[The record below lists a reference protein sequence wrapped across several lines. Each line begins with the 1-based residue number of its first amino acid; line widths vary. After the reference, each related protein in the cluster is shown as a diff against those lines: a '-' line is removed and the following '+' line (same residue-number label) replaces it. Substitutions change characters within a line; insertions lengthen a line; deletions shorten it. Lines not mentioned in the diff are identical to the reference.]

1 MGLIRGTCL
10 TNFRGLMR
18 DLGADPD
25 PVLRSSGIRPQD
37 AGNHEVFLSYRSL
50 IVALE
55 RAAEV
60 TGLPDLGRRLAAR
73 QGIEIL
79 GPVGVAARTAP
90 TTGDALQTCSTY
102 LSAYSPAIAVRLVPD
117 RAPDRVFLGFEILE
131 REIPPAMQVIELSL
145 GVALRVLR
153 YLRGDGYRPAA
164 VHLPHA
170 PLVEPADYRDY
181 YACEPLF
188 EMPSAGLMLRE
199 SDLAKTVSQDTQ
211 AHEAMASYLD
221 TIVATDEP
229 GLSQPVRQLVRQL
242 LPTGAVG
249 LDQIA
254 PQFALHPKTL
264 QRRLAAEGTTYG
276 AVVDQC
282 RRELAEHYLRDTD
295 LSLYLVARELGYAE
309 QSVLTRSCRRWFD
322 RTPGELRQDLRGRA
336 ATAAALS

>member
-1 MGLIRGTCL
+1 MGLIRGACL
-10 TNFRGLMR
+10 TNFRELMR
-18 DLGADPD
+18 ELGADPD

-60 TGLPDLGRRLAAR
+60 TGLPDFGRRLATR

-90 TTGDALQTCSTY
+90 TTGDGLQTASTY

-117 RAPDRVFLGFEILE
+117 PSPDLVFLEFEILE

-145 GVALRVLR
+145 GVALGVVR
-153 YLRGDGYRPAA
+153 YLRGDEYRPVA
-164 VHLPHA
+164 VHMPHA
-170 PLVEPADYRDY
+170 PLVDPGEYRSY
-181 YACEPLF
+181 FACEPLF
-188 EMPSAGLMLRE
+188 DMPAAGLMLRA
-199 SDLAKTVSQDTQ
+199 SDLTKAVSQDTQ
-211 AHEAMASYLD
+211 AHEAVARYLD
-221 TIVATDEP
+221 TIVASDEP
-229 GLSQPVRQLVRQL
+229 GFSQPVRQLVRQL

-249 LDQIA
+249 LNQVA

-264 QRRLAAEGTTYG
+264 QRRLAAEGTSYG
-276 AVVDQC
+276 ELVEQC

-309 QSVLTRSCRRWFD
+309 QSVLTRSCRRWFG
-322 RTPGELRQDLRGRA
+322 RTPGALRRDLRGR
-336 ATAAALS
+336 TAVAALS